1 MRITRADI
9 DLWRAREMQGG
20 RRLREAAPAPA
31 LERRFEAEAKKP
43 ATRRRG
49 QVGSIDAGNAIP
61 PLGDV
66 LEETSGNVVVLRHL
80 INRVL
85 PALPMSEDVRQ
96 CASALFAEDMDHH
109 LRVLDAVPRGDK
121 EQEIDGE
128 SGQSEPAV
136 AVPSS

>member
-9 DLWRAREMQGG
+9 DLWRAREMQGT
-20 RRLREAAPAPA
+20 RRLREAESSPA
-31 LERRFEAEAKKP
+31 LEKRFETEAKKP
-43 ATRRRG
+43 AARRRG
-49 QVGSIDAGNAIP
+49 PIGNADAVSAVP

-109 LRVLDAVPRGDK
+109 LRVLDATPPDDK

-136 AVPSS
+136 AMPSR